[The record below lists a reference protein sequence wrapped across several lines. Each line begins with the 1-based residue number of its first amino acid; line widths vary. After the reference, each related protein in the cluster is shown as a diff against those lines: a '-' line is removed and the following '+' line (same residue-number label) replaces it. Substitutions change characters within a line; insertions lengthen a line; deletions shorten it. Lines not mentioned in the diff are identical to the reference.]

1 MRGIVTCFWGILKL
15 VNQSSSEQKSR
26 INMDRLFAGATTGT
40 FIIQLLT
47 LLVLIAAFVGYLL
60 VITGIWDL
68 ISGNTDIVIFLMLI
82 GGAIAFAI
90 FIAFFGFFIRFHS
103 RVKGFVL
110 GEGIGKVTTGSRDG
124 QVILTLFSFSV
135 VFFSL
140 AGLYA
145 IYLIWKYFLPY
156 LYSITSSIYPN
167 VIVLCLTVLFV
178 TLLIQLASRMVSG
191 YAQDIVARIT
201 EEE

>member
-1 MRGIVTCFWGILKL
+1 
-15 VNQSSSEQKSR
+15 
-26 INMDRLFAGATTGT
+26 MDRLFAGATTGT

-47 LLVLIAAFVGYLL
+47 LLVLIAAFIGYLL

-124 QVILTLFSFSV
+124 QIILTLFSFSV
-135 VFFSL
+135 VFFAL

-145 IYLIWKYFLPY
+145 IYLLWKYFLPY

-167 VIVLCLTVLFV
+167 IIVLCLAVLVV
-178 TLLIQLASRMVSG
+178 TALIQLASRMVSG

-201 EEE
+201 EED

>member
-1 MRGIVTCFWGILKL
+1 MAT
-15 VNQSSSEQKSR
+15 QSASEQKSR
-26 INMDRLFAGATTGT
+26 INLDRLFAGATTGT
-40 FIIQLLT
+40 FIIQLFA
-47 LLVLIAAFVGYLL
+47 LLVLIGAFVGYLL
-60 VITGIWDL
+60 VITGIWDF

-90 FIAFFGFFIRFHS
+90 FIAFFGFFIRFHNK
-103 RVKGFVL
+103 VKGFVL

-135 VFFSL
+135 VFFAL

-145 IYLIWKYFLPY
+145 IYLLWKYFLPY

-167 VIVLCLTVLFV
+167 IIVLCLAVLIV

-191 YAQDIVARIT
+191 YAHDIVARIT
-201 EEE
+201 EED